1 MDGRQEEGVPWR
13 KGVMPT
19 ENEAKATKSLQ
30 SPDLEMGMPTGA
42 LDS

>member
-1 MDGRQEEGVPWR
+1 MEGVTWR

-30 SPDLEMGMPTGA
+30 SPDLKMGMQIEA